1 MLECFLLVCFCRLMI
16 LMYEV
21 PKVMNLV
28 MALALVSPVLSV
40 TGCGGGGGPVEL
52 QTYEPITEEEKKVV
66 EEKMERLK
74 DEPRG

>member
-1 MLECFLLVCFCRLMI
+1 
-16 LMYEV
+16 
-21 PKVMNLV
+21 MNLV
-28 MALALVSPVLSV
+28 MALALVSPVLAV
-40 TGCGGGGGPVEL
+40 TGCGDSGGPVEL

>member
-1 MLECFLLVCFCRLMI
+1 
-16 LMYEV
+16 MYEV
-21 PKVMNLV
+21 PKFMNLV
-28 MALALVSPVLSV
+28 MALALVSPVLAV
-40 TGCGGGGGPVEL
+40 TGCGDSGGPVEL